1 MQEAVLV
8 LQSGKCFLGKSIG
21 KKGKCVGEICFTTGA
36 TGYQHTITDPSF
48 ADQIIMFTF
57 PHIGNIGINSKDNEG
72 KKIFAS
78 GVIMRELSPASHPS
92 SYISLNDWLER
103 NDVVG
108 ISGVDT
114 RALTRHLRKHGYQNG
129 IICSLTYPS
138 GCNAGAY
145 SDRTIQVIED
155 LSNELGEYKPING
168 MEIIDVVSLN
178 NDISKS
184 SVVQVTDTGAQ
195 NIEKYKVIIV
205 DFGVKSSIVSRL
217 IELGCI
223 IKLIKPDKGFS
234 QRILNMCPDGIVL
247 SNGPG
252 DPQEIGETVTPEINV
267 IIKSKIPILGIC
279 MGHQLLAIALGAKTI
294 KMNIGHRGS
303 NHPVYNV
310 NSRKIEITSQNHGF
324 VVDPFFLPRNVE
336 ITHISLFD
344 NSIEGIMMKN
354 YPVFSVQYHPEEAP
368 GTHDSHYLFRY
379 FINNI
384 KLYKIKS
391 A

>member
-1 MQEAVLV
+1 MQDAVLV
-8 LQSGKCFLGKSIG
+8 LQSGKSFLGKSIG
-21 KKGKCVGEICFTTGA
+21 KKGKCVGEICFTTCA

-57 PHIGNIGINSKDNEG
+57 PHIGNIGINSKDSEG
-72 KKIFAS
+72 EKVFAS
-78 GVIMRELSPASHPS
+78 GVIIRELSPASHPS
-92 SYISLNDWLER
+92 SYISLNDWLEK

-114 RALTRHLRKHGYQNG
+114 RALTRYLRKHGYQNG
-129 IICSLTYPS
+129 MICSLTYPL

-145 SDRTIQVIED
+145 SNQAIQVIED
-155 LSNELGEYKPING
+155 LSNELGEYKFING
-168 MEIIDVVSLN
+168 MEIINVVSLS
-178 NDISKS
+178 NDIDTP
-184 SVVQVTDTGAQ
+184 VVQIADTRAQ
-195 NIEKYKVIIV
+195 SIEKYKVIIV

-217 IELGCI
+217 VELGCI
-223 IKLIKPDKGFS
+223 IKLIRPDKGFS

-252 DPQEIGETVTPEINV
+252 DPQKIGENIISEINV

-279 MGHQLLAIALGAKTI
+279 MGHQLLAIALGAKTT
-294 KMNIGHRGS
+294 KMSVGHRGS

-310 NSRKIEITSQNHGF
+310 NSKKVEITSQNHGF
-324 VVDPFFLPRNVE
+324 VVDPYFLPRNVE
-336 ITHISLFD
+336 VTHVSLFD

-368 GTHDSHYLFRY
+368 GTHDSHYLFKY

-384 KLYKIKS
+384 KLYKTKS
-391 A
+391 I